1 MFNALKTF
9 LADLRSGPE
18 TVRHF
23 EASDRRLAEAA
34 LMFHVVAADGVVDDE
49 ERAHMETILSS
60 HFDLSTEE
68 TKLLIEDAHL
78 ADMEAIDL
86 YGFTSVLKQNLE
98 EEERVTIVEHM
109 WEMVY
114 ADGVV
119 HELEDNIVWRVA
131 ELLGVSQRERMLMK
145 QRVRRRR
152 EREQQEE
159 AS

>member
-9 LADLRSGPE
+9 LADLRAEPE

-23 EASDRRLAEAA
+23 ESGDRRLAEAA
-34 LMFHVVAADGVVDDE
+34 LMFHVVAADGVVDDG

-78 ADMEAIDL
+78 ADLEAIDL

-98 EEERVTIVEHM
+98 EEERITI
-109 WEMVY
+109 
-114 ADGVV
+114 
-119 HELEDNIVWRVA
+119 
-131 ELLGVSQRERMLMK
+131 
-145 QRVRRRR
+145 
-152 EREQQEE
+152 EQYHHL
-159 AS
+159 AIH

>member
-9 LADLRSGPE
+9 LADLRSEPE

-23 EASDRRLAEAA
+23 EAGDRRLAEAA
-34 LMFHVVAADGVVDDE
+34 LMFHVVAADGVVDE
-49 ERAHMETILSS
+49 AERAQMATILSS
-60 HFDLSTEE
+60 HFDLSSKE

-86 YGFTSVLKQNLE
+86 YGFTSVLKQNLG

-131 ELLGVSQRERMLMK
+131 ELLGVSQRERMHMK
-145 QRVRRRR
+145 LRVRRRK
-152 EREQQEE
+152 EEE

>member
-9 LADLRSGPE
+9 LAELRSEPE

-23 EASDRRLAEAA
+23 EAGDRRLAEAA
-34 LMFHVVAADGVVDDE
+34 LMFHVVAADGVVDDD
-49 ERAHMETILSS
+49 ERAQMAAILSS
-60 HFDLSTEE
+60 HFDLSSKE

-114 ADGVV
+114 ADGIV

-131 ELLGVSQRERMLMK
+131 ELLGVSQRERIHMK
-145 QRVRRRR
+145 LRVRRRK
-152 EREQQEE
+152 EEE